1 MKWKKKKEM
10 KWDKL
15 LLHAI
20 TWMNHQSIIV
30 NDSSQTQKATYY
42 MLFMTLLKIKPV
54 IEIR

>member
-1 MKWKKKKEM
+1 M